1 MSSLGMS
8 ALGKAVLG
16 YVKQLYVFKYFN
28 VNASSDES
36 IFSQMNLELTVEF
49 LRFEAGLIEQS
60 AELQS
65 APILL
70 EVYTRSVLEE

>member
-1 MSSLGMS
+1 
-8 ALGKAVLG
+8 
-16 YVKQLYVFKYFN
+16 
-28 VNASSDES
+28 
-36 IFSQMNLELTVEF
+36 MNLELTVEF